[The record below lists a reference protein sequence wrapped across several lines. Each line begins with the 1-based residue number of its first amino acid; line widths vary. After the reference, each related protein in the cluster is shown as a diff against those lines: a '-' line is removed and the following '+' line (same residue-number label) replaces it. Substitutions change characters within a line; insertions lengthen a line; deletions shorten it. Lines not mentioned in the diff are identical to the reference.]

1 MDVGL
6 LVLGALVVDDVG
18 DPGDVNAT
26 RSDVGGDEDGGVAAA
41 ELLEG
46 LFASDLGEVAMD
58 GPSLEATVVE
68 VVGQTLAG
76 ALGTAEDDDL
86 LDIAGLQD
94 APDDLDLVHR
104 MGLVDELLGIRNG
117 GLGVGT
123 LGTHVYRTV
132 QLGTGQSHDRCRHGG
147 REEHGLARG
156 RGAPDEVLDVG
167 QEAQV
172 KHLVSL
178 VENDDAHVGQVEVL
192 ALGEVQKTSGG
203 ADDDVDPG
211 LQRVDLWFV
220 ADAAIDGEDSR
231 AAHRGGGRD
240 VLGHLEG

>member
-1 MDVGL
+1 
-6 LVLGALVVDDVG
+6 
-18 DPGDVNAT
+18 
-26 RSDVGGDEDGGVAAA
+26 
-41 ELLEG
+41 
-46 LFASDLGEVAMD
+46 
-58 GPSLEATVVE
+58 
-68 VVGQTLAG
+68 
-76 ALGTAEDDDL
+76 
-86 LDIAGLQD
+86 
-94 APDDLDLVHR
+94 

-156 RGAPDEVLDVG
+156 RGAPDEVLDV
-167 QEAQV
+167 
-172 KHLVSL
+172 VSL